1 MPKSVATSPFDRYQK
16 ADAPAKPR
24 IIGASYGEP
33 GSGKTS
39 FWLGAPGPLVIM
51 SFDRGLEGV
60 VERYQNDKDI
70 YVAEY
75 DWAPAPGA
83 TLEKS
88 AAEDLRDKFIEDY
101 EHALQIA
108 RTVVIDK
115 ETDMWGLFK
124 FAEFGVS
131 EKGAPQDWDTLKSRV
146 RRLINMA
153 KPLDL
158 NLGVIQS
165 MKNEWVQRVNPGNG
179 KTGIT
184 QSGNRIR
191 AGMDDIESL
200 VHINIEHRRV
210 KRPNEASIFEME
222 VGKSRGPGSPDV
234 QDQTFTGLSFSQFGQ
249 LVFPETTKQ
258 DWI

>member
-1 MPKSVATSPFDRYQK
+1 
-16 ADAPAKPR
+16 
-24 IIGASYGEP
+24 
-33 GSGKTS
+33 
-39 FWLGAPGPLVIM
+39 M

-60 VERYQNDKDI
+60 VERFQDQKDI
-70 YVAEY
+70 YVSEY

-83 TLEKS
+83 SLEQS

-101 EHALQIA
+101 EHALQHA
-108 RTVVIDK
+108 RTLVIDK

-165 MKNEWVQRVNPGNG
+165 MKNEWVSQINPGSG
-179 KTGIT
+179 KKGIT

-200 VHINIEHRRV
+200 VHINIEHRRL
-210 KRPNEASIFEME
+210 KRAGEPSIFEME

-234 QDQTFTGLSFSQFGQ
+234 QDQTFRGLSFREFGC
-249 LVFPETTKQ
+249 LVFPDTTFK
-258 DWI
+258 DWQ